1 MKLSENLFE
10 SVGKYIVGERERGEF
25 GTPELWNKE
34 NKIIIIILL
43 SLTQVLT

>member
-25 GTPELWNKE
+25 GTPEL
-34 NKIIIIILL
+34 
-43 SLTQVLT
+43 